1 MTNLIKAIIFD
12 FDGVILDDASV
23 KEEAF
28 KHIFPEEHD
37 NIVIP
42 ILEKYARQSR
52 RIIIQK
58 CIEEIE
64 IKHKLSFDYEHY
76 LNKYGNLTQETILNS
91 SEIKGATKALE
102 VLSGRYK
109 LFVLTATPDEQIKE
123 IIKKRGFN
131 QFTEII
137 GSDRGC
143 KSELARQL
151 LKKYDLNSKEVIYV
165 GDGSNDL
172 ACAREL
178 NFEFIGI
185 INETNDF
192 NSRLDIKYK
201 DIDLQNIV
209 SIIEKINHS
218 IH

>member
-23 KEEAF
+23 KEDAF
-28 KHIFPEEHD
+28 KQIFPKEF
-37 NIVIP
+37 NKIIIP
-42 ILEKYARQSR
+42 VLEKYTKQSR
-52 RIIIQK
+52 KIIIQK
-58 CIEEIE
+58 CIEKIE
-64 IKHKLSFDYEHY
+64 TKHKLSFDYEYY
-76 LNKYGNLTQETILNS
+76 LNKYGALTQETILNS
-91 SEIKGATKALE
+91 PEIRGATKALN
-102 VLSGRYK
+102 VLSEKYK
-109 LFVLTATPDEQIKE
+109 LFVLTATPDKQIAE
-123 IIKKRGFN
+123 IIKKRGFD

-137 GSDRGC
+137 GSDKGS
-143 KSELARQL
+143 KPELAREL
-151 LKKYDLNSKEVIYV
+151 LKKYDLNSNEVIYI

-192 NSRLDIKYK
+192 KNRLDIRYK

-209 SIIEKINHS
+209 SIVNKINCK
-218 IH
+218 